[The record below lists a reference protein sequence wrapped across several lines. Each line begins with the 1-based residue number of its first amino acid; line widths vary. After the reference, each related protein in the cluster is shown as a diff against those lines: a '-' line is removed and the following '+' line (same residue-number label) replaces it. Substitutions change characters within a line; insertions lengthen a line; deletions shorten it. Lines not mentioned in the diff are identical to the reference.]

1 MEQLPETIQYMIHV
15 GVCLVTVCVGFI
27 MGFKAARP
35 EDKLINREFDP
46 GSTEEPEGDLW
57 QDAMTAP
64 EDVEE
69 RVRTL

>member
-1 MEQLPETIQYMIHV
+1 VEPWIKQVVLTATV
-15 GVCLVTVCVGFI
+15 LVSVVIGFV

-35 EDKLINREFDP
+35 ENKLIERERDP

-57 QDAMTAP
+57 QDAMTP
-64 EDVEE
+64 PVDKDE